1 MNGAHGD
8 QRNTSD
14 PSIWDAVV
22 AWFLCVPASYAT
34 MVPDRHWLNHARL
47 VAFVFAVVLPL
58 SGLSWA
64 HLVGLLIGPRDT
76 AWAICTIAALFM
88 MVAVLLTDS
97 MLCGALGQRRFT
109 PATFAVFC
117 FRWLLAISA
126 ATSLAIGGVLF
137 VMGDQLARERAEQ
150 SLAIQESDR
159 IRVGQIHDLD
169 ALAKSA
175 AAAKNEVARTEVLLA
190 STPVIVSSLIA
201 SHNTCQVEL
210 RRLEDDNSRR
220 LPPLEGTA
228 ARLRAEL
235 RRLNASSDEAARLAL
250 PAMTGQLRETE
261 TEIGQFTG
269 RMRRKARECAGYQVR
284 AQEEDRAHKEKAS
297 EKLTAAENAKSEAEQ
312 AWRRAEIAA
321 TVQLDEL
328 NTTTIRSWS
337 ENLSAQLKAA
347 WAMIE
352 KEWWARIVAAT
363 IFVVCLVI
371 EMSPMLGKVAL
382 RGGALDQLGEVEEEA
397 ARERFLTR
405 MVATQSLEEA
415 ERSVL
420 NETREEQIEIVSIRK
435 AAEAVYENAEE
446 LRRRR
451 DAVRDIPDLKDL
463 ADTVFTT
470 ARDKMRDRYIQLIRS
485 MRRSEGV

>member
-1 MNGAHGD
+1 M
-8 QRNTSD
+8 
-14 PSIWDAVV
+14 WDAVV

-34 MVPDRHWLNHARL
+34 MVPDRHWQNHARL

-76 AWAICTIAALFM
+76 GWAICTVAAVFM
-88 MVAVLLTDS
+88 MAAVLLTDS

-150 SLAIQESDR
+150 SLAMQETDR
-159 IRVGQIHDLD
+159 MRVGQIHDLA

-201 SHNTCQVEL
+201 SHDTCQAEL
-210 RRLEDDNSRR
+210 HRLQDENSRR
-220 LPPLEGTA
+220 LPPLEGAA

-235 RRLNASSDEAARLAL
+235 RRPNASSDEAARLAL
-250 PAMTGQLRETE
+250 PATAGQLRETE
-261 TEIGQFTG
+261 IEIGQFTG
-269 RMRRKARECAGYQVR
+269 RVTRKVRECTGYQMR
-284 AQEEDRAHKEKAS
+284 ARDEDRAHKEKTS
-297 EKLTAAENAKSEAEQ
+297 QKLTATEKAKSEAEQ
-312 AWRRAEIAA
+312 AWRSAETAA
-321 TVQLDEL
+321 AAQLDQL
-328 NTTTIRSWS
+328 NTTTALSWS

-397 ARERFLTR
+397 ARQRFLTR
-405 MVATQSLEEA
+405 LAATQSLEEA

-420 NETREEQIEIVSIRK
+420 NETRKEQIEIVSIRK
-435 AAEAVYENAEE
+435 AAEAVFDNAEE

-451 DAVRDIPDLKDL
+451 DALRDFPDLKDL

-470 ARDKMRDRYIQLIRS
+470 ARDKMRDCYIRLIRS
-485 MRRSEGV
+485 MHRSEGVQ